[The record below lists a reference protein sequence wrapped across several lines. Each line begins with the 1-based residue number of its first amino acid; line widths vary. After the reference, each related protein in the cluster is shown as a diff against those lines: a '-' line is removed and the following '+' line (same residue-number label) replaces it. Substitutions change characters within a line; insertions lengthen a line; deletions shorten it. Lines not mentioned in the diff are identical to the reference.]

1 MRRLT
6 LGGALL
12 LASILA
18 ASLGPAVISGGAV
31 QESAR
36 AKPRV
41 IYLSAVEWKGDAN
54 VSREAFPPA
63 ALPGGGGYK
72 LVPPDAAGDW
82 EVETYRFDT
91 AASVAYEGERV
102 LLMILGVNGRQHDIA
117 IPAFNRSFTVT
128 RGKLTRVRFVANK
141 VGSFKMICR
150 THPPSMVMDLVVL
163 PKR

>member
-6 LGGALL
+6 LGGALML
-12 LASILA
+12 VSILA
-18 ASLGPAVISGGAV
+18 VSLGPAVISGGAA

-36 AKPRV
+36 AQARV
-41 IYLSAVEWKGDAN
+41 IYLSAVEWKGEAN
-54 VSREAFPPA
+54 VSQEAFPGAP
-63 ALPGGGGYK
+63 LPSGGGYK
-72 LVPPDAAGDW
+72 LVAPDAAGDW

-102 LLMILGVNGRQHDIA
+102 VLVILGVNARQHDIA
-117 IPAFNRSFTVT
+117 IPAFNRSFTVK
-128 RGKLTRVRFVANK
+128 RGQLTKVRFVANK
-141 VGSFKMICR
+141 AGSFKMICR